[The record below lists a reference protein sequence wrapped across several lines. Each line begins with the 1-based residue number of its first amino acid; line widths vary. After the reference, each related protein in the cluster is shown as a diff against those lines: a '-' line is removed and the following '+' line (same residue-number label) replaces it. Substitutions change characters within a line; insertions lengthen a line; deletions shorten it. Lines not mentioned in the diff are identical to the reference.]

1 MAPWRHPARKSAER
15 MSDHTAELARLL
27 RAATPSSAAATP
39 NDQPAGPSL
48 ELPADLLADR
58 AALPLMRA
66 IRLRPE
72 QAGAEYGALARLA
85 ADRGEDLPTQL
96 TLLRAAAALLPRDA
110 DLAFRLANKEMED
123 FDNLFRAEGLRPGE
137 SEQASRT
144 PRNARTPHDAVPG
157 RAEPQHGTSS
167 MARLAADS
175 RDRSRRRPRLAH
187 GAAQPG
193 HRAHAGEPPRGASVQ
208 VSARHRKRGAQ
219 VGRHAEAE
227 RALRRAA
234 VNMGPL
240 ATLATSRKSYAAPS
254 RSRLESWYAN
264 WPGAREDT
272 VTLVSGLDKA
282 LLHQLR
288 PKAARAVSRFGLAIG
303 LWDQKAQR
311 PPQYTRGLLAC
322 AFHRRAHYS
331 GVGVGALEAAA
342 PAIRAEMFELLRRRT

>member
-1 MAPWRHPARKSAER
+1 MPPPRPAAARAPAAADEHAAIALAYANAGVRARRSRVHVARRHLSPYEKVPMAPWRHPARKSAER

-27 RAATPSSAAATP
+27 RAATPSPAAATP
-39 NDQPAGPSL
+39 NDQSVGPSL

-85 ADRGEDLPTQL
+85 ADRSEDLPTQL
-96 TLLRAAAALLPRDA
+96 SLLRAATALLPRDA

-157 RAEPQHGTSS
+157 RAEPQHGTPS

-187 GAAQPG
+187 GAAQPE
-193 HRAHAGEPPRGASVQ
+193 HCCPRIASV
-208 VSARHRKRGAQ
+208 SDH
-219 VGRHAEAE
+219 
-227 RALRRAA
+227 
-234 VNMGPL
+234 
-240 ATLATSRKSYAAPS
+240 
-254 RSRLESWYAN
+254 
-264 WPGAREDT
+264 
-272 VTLVSGLDKA
+272 
-282 LLHQLR
+282 
-288 PKAARAVSRFGLAIG
+288 
-303 LWDQKAQR
+303 
-311 PPQYTRGLLAC
+311 
-322 AFHRRAHYS
+322 
-331 GVGVGALEAAA
+331 
-342 PAIRAEMFELLRRRT
+342 

>member
-1 MAPWRHPARKSAER
+1 MPPPRPAAARAPAAADEHAAIAFAYANAGVRARRSRVHVARRHLTVREGSYSMAPWRHPARKSAER

-27 RAATPSSAAATP
+27 RAATPSPAAAAP
-39 NDQPAGPSL
+39 NDQSVGPSL

-58 AALPLMRA
+58 AALPLVRA

-96 TLLRAAAALLPRDA
+96 SLLRAATALLPRDA

-157 RAEPQHGTSS
+157 RAEPQHGTPS

-193 HRAHAGEPPRGASVQ
+193 HRAHAGEPPRGASV
-208 VSARHRKRGAQ
+208 
-219 VGRHAEAE
+219 
-227 RALRRAA
+227 
-234 VNMGPL
+234 
-240 ATLATSRKSYAAPS
+240 
-254 RSRLESWYAN
+254 
-264 WPGAREDT
+264 
-272 VTLVSGLDKA
+272 
-282 LLHQLR
+282 
-288 PKAARAVSRFGLAIG
+288 
-303 LWDQKAQR
+303 
-311 PPQYTRGLLAC
+311 
-322 AFHRRAHYS
+322 
-331 GVGVGALEAAA
+331 
-342 PAIRAEMFELLRRRT
+342 